1 MMNNAISGITP
12 DPAAFFAGLSTAE
25 QMASR
30 IDAAMFG
37 HEMPPFERSRVRD
50 YLAIDPSSASV
61 RAEALGLAAASPAFQ
76 WY

>member
-1 MMNNAISGITP
+1 
-12 DPAAFFAGLSTAE
+12 
-25 QMASR
+25 MASR